1 MSTTT
6 AEREAPE
13 EISEDEL
20 DANGARIES
29 VSSLGMF
36 ATLRRGLRLSPEML
50 RGIWVTL
57 ALAVV
62 GTVGKV
68 VVPLAVQRTI
78 DDGILAAGGPDTSQV
93 LALAGYATLALIVAG
108 ACASLVSI
116 RMFKATEAGLVTL
129 RTRAFRHVH
138 DLSTLTQNTER
149 RGALVSRV
157 TNDVDTISMFM
168 QFGGIMLVV
177 SLLQIVVATGVMLWY
192 SPILTAAVWLCFV
205 PMFWFMRVGQR
216 KVSAAY
222 TQVRERTGAMLGAI
236 SEAVVGAETVRS
248 YGVAGRTG
256 RRIAGAVDA
265 ARHAHR
271 GAFRIVALVFSSGV
285 FVANFVLAV
294 VVVLGAWLGIGG
306 TLSAG
311 EIVAFLFLVQLF
323 TGPVQMGTEILN
335 EMQNA
340 LAGWRRVI
348 AVIDTPVEVRE
359 AADAVDLPR
368 GPARVALRDVRFA
381 YSGGPDVL
389 HGVSLDLPPRT
400 RVAVVGQT
408 GSGKTTIAKLVTRLM
423 DPIEGVVELDG
434 TDLRKVSFAS
444 LRERVVLVP
453 QEGFLFD
460 GTVLENAAYGL
471 RRTTTAG
478 GAAGEGSGPAS
489 SGIDRPTGSG
499 TDRLAAPGTDRP
511 ASSGIDRP
519 AGSGTDRPTSSGTD
533 RPASSNGEPTDAD
546 RALVAAA
553 FAELGLT
560 DWLEGLPDGLD
571 TPVGQR
577 GEALSAGERQ
587 LVAIARAFL
596 AAPDLLVLDEA
607 TSAVDPAAEVR
618 IARALDSLTAGR
630 STITIAH
637 RLSTAEAADLVV
649 VVDAGHVA
657 EVGPHAELVAADG
670 IYSRMHASWVSQT
683 R

>member
-6 AEREAPE
+6 AEPGARE
-13 EISEDEL
+13 DVL

-29 VSSLGMF
+29 VSGLGVL
-36 ATLRRGLRLSPEML
+36 ATLRRGIQLSPEML
-50 RGIWVTL
+50 NGVWITL
-57 ALAVV
+57 GLAVLAA
-62 GTVGKV
+62 GGKV

-78 DDGILAAGGPDTSQV
+78 DDGILASGGPDAGRVVALAAFAAVGLV
-93 LALAGYATLALIVAG
+93 LAGVCAALVNVRLFR
-108 ACASLVSI
+108 S
-116 RMFKATEAGLVTL
+116 TEAGLATL

-149 RGALVSRV
+149 RGALVARV
-157 TNDVDTISMFM
+157 TNDVDTISLFV
-168 QFGGIMLVV
+168 QWGGIMLLV
-177 SLLQIVVATGVMLWY
+177 SVLQILVATVLMAWY
-192 SPILTAAVWLCFV
+192 SPVLTAVVWVCFV
-205 PMFWFMRVGQR
+205 PMFLFMRVGQR
-216 KVSAAY
+216 KVNAAY
-222 TQVRERTGAMLGAI
+222 TLVRERVGAMLGAI
-236 SEAVVGAETVRS
+236 SESVVGAETVRA
-248 YGVAGRTG
+248 YGVSERTG
-256 RRIAGAVDA
+256 RRISGAVEA
-265 ARHAHR
+265 TRRAQRR
-271 GAFRIVALVFSSGV
+271 SMELVAVVFSSGV
-285 FVANFVLAV
+285 FVANLVLAV

-306 TLSAG
+306 ALSAG

-340 LAGWRRVI
+340 VAGWRRVI
-348 AVIDTPVEVRE
+348 AVVETPVEVTE
-359 AADAVDLPR
+359 APDAVDLPR
-368 GPARVALRDVRFA
+368 GPARVTLRDVRFA

-389 HGVSLDLPPRT
+389 HGVSLDIPART
-400 RVAVVGQT
+400 KVAVVGQT

-423 DPIEGVVELDG
+423 DPVEGAVELDG
-434 TDLRKVSFAS
+434 TDLRRVSFAS

-471 RRTTTAG
+471 R
-478 GAAGEGSGPAS
+478 GATDAGPATPQEE
-489 SGIDRPTGSG
+489 R
-499 TDRLAAPGTDRP
+499 AVV
-511 ASSGIDRP
+511 
-519 AGSGTDRPTSSGTD
+519 AG
-533 RPASSNGEPTDAD
+533 
-546 RALVAAA
+546 A

-560 DWLEGLPDGLD
+560 DWVDTLPDGLD
-571 TPVGQR
+571 TQVGQR

-649 VVDAGHVA
+649 VVDAGEIV
-657 EVGPHAELVAADG
+657 ETGPHAELVAAGG
-670 IYSRMHASWVSQT
+670 IYSRMHASWVAQT